1 VEDVVFGPIAA
12 AQVVLNREARSQGAL
27 LMDIGGGTTD
37 YVLYEDGAI
46 AASGSIGVGGDHITN
61 DLAVVLKIPHSRAE
75 RLKVE
80 HGSVLPAAG
89 GSEDYI
95 RLEGD
100 ATFDGVNVDR
110 EVLNGV
116 IAARMEEVFNLV
128 RKRILASG
136 ASLDRV
142 AAGIFLCGGTS
153 LLRGLDQLAEEV
165 FAVPVR
171 RSSFTPMTGLTSNF
185 ESPQYATPIGLIRY
199 AQRVESERPAR
210 TLFGRMKAVMDNVL
224 SGTRLFS

>member
-1 VEDVVFGPIAA
+1 
-12 AQVVLNREARSQGAL
+12 
-27 LMDIGGGTTD
+27 MDD
-37 YVLYEDGAI
+37 AAI
-46 AASGSIGVGGDHITN
+46 AALRDGGKRD
-61 DLAVVLKIPHSRAE
+61 
-75 RLKVE
+75 
-80 HGSVLPAAG
+80 
-89 GSEDYI
+89 
-95 RLEGD
+95 
-100 ATFDGVNVDR
+100 
-110 EVLNGV
+110 V

-136 ASLDRV
+136 SSLDRV

-165 FAVPVR
+165 FGIPVR

-210 TLFGRMKAVMDNVL
+210 TIFRRMKEAMDSVL
-224 SGTRLFS
+224 SGSRLFSWLFS